1 MQVRDGGHIGYSAI
15 MSMSFDFILHLW
27 LYLLTYIDTPWSMHH
42 YFWRCG
48 YANYLLLSNGG
59 IQPMYIVYSVSLLF
73 LCYILGTTSRFVG
86 IAYHIVQLCMYG
98 SFILFL
104 LPFIYFLYGVEAG
117 VLYTDTYMYLRRMGL
132 AGRFSNGVYICMLLL
147 VT

>member
-1 MQVRDGGHIGYSAI
+1 
-15 MSMSFDFILHLW
+15 
-27 LYLLTYIDTPWSMHH
+27 
-42 YFWRCG
+42 
-48 YANYLLLSNGG
+48 
-59 IQPMYIVYSVSLLF
+59 MYIVYSVSLLF

-98 SFILFL
+98 SFILFQ

-132 AGRFSNGVYICMLLL
+132 AGRFGNGVYIYVCCIYVLSLSCTRIIIFGGVDTLISCCWVMVVSSRCILFIQSHYCFDVIFWVRRPGLWESR
-147 VT
+147 TI

>member
-1 MQVRDGGHIGYSAI
+1 
-15 MSMSFDFILHLW
+15 
-27 LYLLTYIDTPWSMHH
+27 
-42 YFWRCG
+42 
-48 YANYLLLSNGG
+48 
-59 IQPMYIVYSVSLLF
+59 MYNVYSVSLLF

-117 VLYTDTYMYLRRMGL
+117 VLYTDTYMYLRRMRL
-132 AGRFSNGVYICMLLL
+132 AGRFGNGVYIYVCCC
-147 VT
+147 

>member
-1 MQVRDGGHIGYSAI
+1 M
-15 MSMSFDFILHLW
+15 
-27 LYLLTYIDTPWSMHH
+27 
-42 YFWRCG
+42 
-48 YANYLLLSNGG
+48 
-59 IQPMYIVYSVSLLF
+59 
-73 LCYILGTTSRFVG
+73 TSRFVG

-132 AGRFSNGVYICMLLL
+132 AGRFSIGVLICICCLFHISAPSLYTLTRWL
-147 VT
+147 VVRQTDGSCPFFCRNWKSILNTNSYFRKSNELNLSLFLYLHFQAWTTCHIKMVTTIS